1 MVHNIKERF
10 LTPLTVL
17 IICVSLIFGI
27 VFFVPNCIDA
37 FASDTDCRYLSDMEY
52 EPESRAGWVT
62 AGTFP
67 NGRILKDT
75 TVNNTDISV
84 KIEGA
89 WYSFEKGMFTHA
101 AANVYYNVENCG
113 FRYFTAYVGLDKT
126 ITKNSNGVKFFVY
139 TSNDKT
145 NWTLKTSENP
155 NVLTIGAEAEF
166 LSVDIG
172 GAKYLRLHVDPN
184 GADRGDYAVWA
195 DAKLTNSPSGDDNV
209 QSLEYYDN
217 QIKAKGSSNI
227 ETDKELELLALQ
239 REFVRKVG
247 QYALKRFT
255 NESEANNE
263 VLNLLFNDVDSLR
276 EFILGGDPVQGSYY
290 NALKVLSDLYRNYKT
305 DLSND
310 NLLGN
315 KWKPERTYGD
325 MYRTMMFSIA
335 LTHDGTVGS
344 WLQKN
349 RVENQS
355 DPLRRYAIY
364 RYMYNT
370 GRFIATRN
378 EDGSPDYET
387 QSLFG
392 SLTVEE
398 MRWIMYNIID
408 DESIIWL
415 NDYVQTRI
423 NAAPKSVGGLHTPHP
438 YIAYTDPNYNNP
450 VFYSEENRNYFNE
463 LFAVDARDGSG
474 EKIGMWDASYTIPGG
489 TDSETYTLQVTRG
502 TESDKLQKVWMNF
515 RNKFGT
521 GSVCGGISKSGTN
534 IRGVR
539 GIPVTVIGQPGHAAM
554 LCYGKNSDGK
564 GYWGIDNNVS
574 GWTLSTKNERH
585 LLGWG
590 NESWQRTHPTIVYFN
605 LAQDALNDYDEY
617 VKAEEYVMLT
627 RVYEDNL
634 TEREKLCEKALEIQ
648 PINIDAW
655 YALIQ
660 TYKAKKA
667 TQEQYM
673 SLAKRIANTMVGYPL
688 PMYNLLNVIKPSLD
702 TTESLYRYTVLEN
715 NALTA
720 SSVLPD
726 NATDKTLQPAVARVE
741 AQYLLGN
748 VDTSIADFSFD
759 GDNAGF
765 IVLSSRF
772 DNTGIRWKYSLDNK
786 ATWSDEVYFT
796 AEQAHKHKLT
806 AEELE
811 NVTADNDIYIL
822 IVGLADDENNYYKID
837 ISSKPTIPDT
847 LYANDYENKIF
858 GLDPGFEWRYLNG
871 TSWTAYSQA
880 EPDCSGNKTVEVR
893 IKASGDNPPSD
904 ARSFSFTEDKDT
916 ETRKYV
922 SVSHLTIAGFS
933 SQSNDNK
940 RPNYAEKAI
949 DGNVNTYWH
958 TDYGENV
965 ITSGNTPYLI
975 IKSDTPRYISGLD
988 FIQYQYNSNINIF
1001 AKNVKISVSENAL
1014 NWTTAAVLENLEA
1027 IGEPKV
1033 VSFDECIYGQYIKIE
1048 MTETY
1053 GIFATLSMVNV
1064 YEDATMYITP
1074 DEPYDPDDPGAS
1086 GGGNGTSV
1094 DNIPQQTPKDINV
1107 VLIVVPIVVGVAAVG
1122 AASAAV
1128 AIIVKRKKKR

>member
-1 MVHNIKERF
+1 M
-10 LTPLTVL
+10 
-17 IICVSLIFGI
+17 
-27 VFFVPNCIDA
+27 
-37 FASDTDCRYLSDMEY
+37 
-52 EPESRAGWVT
+52 
-62 AGTFP
+62 
-67 NGRILKDT
+67 LKDI
-75 TVNNTDISV
+75 TVNNTKISV

-89 WYSFEKGMFTHA
+89 WYAFDKGLFTHA
-101 AANVYYNVENCG
+101 TANVYYNVENCG
-113 FRYFTAYVGLDKT
+113 YQYFTAYVGLDKT

-145 NWTLKTSENP
+145 NWTLRTSENP
-155 NVLTIGAEAEF
+155 AVLTIGAESEF
-166 LSVDIG
+166 LSVDKS

-217 QIKAKGSSNI
+217 QIKSKGSGNL
-227 ETDKELELLALQ
+227 ETDRELELLVLQ

-255 NESEANNE
+255 NESAANNE
-263 VLNLLFNDVDSLR
+263 VLAWLFNDVDVLR
-276 EFILGGDPVQGSYY
+276 EFMLGGAPVYGNYY
-290 NALKVLSDLYRNYKT
+290 NSLTVLSDLYRNYKT
-305 DLSND
+305 DLSNTE
-310 NLLGN
+310 LLHN

-335 LTHDGTVGS
+335 LTHDTTVGS

-349 RVENQS
+349 RTENQS
-355 DPLRRYAIY
+355 NPLRRYAIY

-370 GRFIATRN
+370 ERFVATKN
-378 EDGSPDYET
+378 ADGTPDYET

-392 SLTVEE
+392 SLNVEE

-423 NAAPKSVGGLHTPHP
+423 NAEPARVGALHTPHP

-450 VFYSEENRNYFNE
+450 VFYSEEYREYFND

-474 EKIGMWDASYTIPGG
+474 GKIGMWDTSYTIPGG
-489 TDSETYTLQVTRG
+489 VDQATYTLTVSRG
-502 TESDKLQKVWMNF
+502 TDEDKLQKVWMNF
-515 RNKFGT
+515 RNQFGT

-590 NESWQRTHPTIVYFN
+590 NESWQRTHATIVYFN

-617 VKAEEYVMLT
+617 VKAEEYVMMA

-634 TEREKLCEKALEIQ
+634 AKREELYEKALQIQ

-655 YALIQ
+655 YGLIK
-660 TYKAKKA
+660 TYEAKKV
-667 TQEQYM
+667 TQDKYTA
-673 SLAKRIANTMVGYPL
+673 LANRIADTMVGYPL
-688 PMYNLLNVIKPSLD
+688 PMYDLFKVIEPLLTDTEYVYQLTLIKK
-702 TTESLYRYTVLEN
+702 

-720 SSVLPD
+720 SSVLP
-726 NATDKTLQPAVARVE
+726 NTATDKTLQPAVARVE
-741 AQYLLGN
+741 ALFLLGEA
-748 VDTSIADFSFD
+748 DSAIANFSFD
-759 GDNAGF
+759 GENAGA
-765 IVLSSRF
+765 IVWAERF

-786 ATWSDEVYFT
+786 ATWSEEIYFT
-796 AEQAHKHKLT
+796 AEQPHIHKLT

-811 NVTADNDIYIL
+811 KVTEDNDIYIL
-822 IVGLADDENNYYKID
+822 IVGLADDESNYYKID
-837 ISSKPTIPDT
+837 ISSKPAVPNT

-858 GLDPGFEWRYLNG
+858 GLDSRFEWRYLNG

-904 ARSFSFTEDKDT
+904 VRSFDFTDDIDSEK
-916 ETRKYV
+916 RKYV
-922 SVSHLTIAGFS
+922 SVSHMSIESFS
-933 SQSNDNK
+933 SQSTDSK
-940 RPNYAEKAI
+940 RPNYAVNAI
-949 DGNVNTYWH
+949 DGNVNTFWH

-965 ITSGNTPYLI
+965 VTSGNMPYLV
-975 IKSDTPRYISGLD
+975 IKLDAPKYLSGLD
-988 FIQYQYNSNINIF
+988 FIQYQYSSKINIF
-1001 AKNVKISVSENAL
+1001 AKNVKISVSEDGQ
-1014 NWTTAAVLENLEA
+1014 NWTTASVLENLEA

-1033 VSFDECIYGQYIKIE
+1033 VTFEDSIYGQYVKIE

-1053 GIFATLSMVNV
+1053 GIFATLSMVNL
-1064 YEDATMYITP
+1064 YEDATKNKTP
-1074 DEPYDPDDPGAS
+1074 DTPDNPDVPDTPNIPDNPDNPGNSGKPDDGSNTDNPN
-1086 GGGNGTSV
+1086 GGNSKPA
-1094 DNIPQQTPKDINV
+1094 DNNVIKIVIPV
-1107 VLIVVPIVVGVAAVG
+1107 VIGVVAVA
-1122 AASAAV
+1122 AAV
-1128 AIIVKRKKKR
+1128 AVVIVLKRKKKK